1 MSVKLESQFEVRTAT
16 REDFAVAVKWAQDEG
31 WNPGIADL
39 EAFFA
44 ADPSGFLMGFADG
57 KPVSSI
63 SVVRYG
69 DGYGFLGFYIVLPDG
84 RGKGFGM
91 ATWKAGMAYL
101 ENSTVGLDGV
111 VAQQENYMQSGFQLA
126 GRNIRFS
133 GVPRLSAP
141 LAPAVEI
148 VEAQIEHANQIEKLD
163 RLCFGAPRPGFLRAW
178 VFAAPDTGRTTLAA
192 FENGDLSG
200 YATIRKCIEGY
211 KIGPL
216 FAQTQRAAE
225 ALFQACCAK
234 AGPGATL
241 ILDVPEANQRAMTMA
256 ASAGLVPVFE
266 TARMYRGLAPALPV
280 SKIFGVTSFELG

>member
-1 MSVKLESQFEVRTAT
+1 MSLKLPNQFEVRTAT
-16 REDFAVAVKWAQDEG
+16 QEEFAVAVKWAQDEG

-69 DGYGFLGFYIVLPDG
+69 DGYGFLGFYIVHPGG
-84 RGKGFGM
+84 RGKGLGM
-91 ATWKAGMAYL
+91 ATWQAGMAYL
-101 ENSTVGLDGV
+101 DNRTVGLDGV
-111 VAQQENYMQSGFQLA
+111 VAQQDNYKLSGFQLA

-148 VEAQIEHANQIEKLD
+148 VEAQIQHAQQLEKLD

-178 VFAAPDTGRTTLAA
+178 VFAAPETGRTTLAA
-192 FENGDLSG
+192 FENGDLSAF
-200 YATIRKCIEGY
+200 ATIRKCIEGY

-216 FAQTQRAAE
+216 FAQTQQAAE

-234 AGPGATL
+234 AGPGET
-241 ILDVPEANQRAMTMA
+241 ITLDVPEANQQAVKMA
-256 ASAGLVPVFE
+256 ECAGLTPVFE
-266 TARMYRGLAPALPV
+266 TARMYRGSAPELPW
-280 SKIFGVTSFELG
+280 SNIFGVTSFELG